1 METKN
6 HSFLSKMFVLIK
18 QNWLQLIP
26 WIITSIILIITII
39 LLVVWQTSLVEHQ
52 VIGNNK
58 VLTDLAIMQQN
69 IVSGFALS
77 FVFAIT
83 TAIFTTVII
92 AYKKKHPKTR
102 GTK

>member
-6 HSFLSKMFVLIK
+6 HSFMSKLLNGIK
-18 QNWLQLIP
+18 QNWIQLIP
-26 WIITSIILIITII
+26 WLITSIILVTTII
-39 LLVVWQTSLVEHQ
+39 LLVIWQTTLVEHQ
-52 VIGNNK
+52 MVGDKK
-58 VLTDLAIMQQN
+58 VLSDLAIMQQN
-69 IVSGFALS
+69 IVSAFALA

-102 GTK
+102 GGQ